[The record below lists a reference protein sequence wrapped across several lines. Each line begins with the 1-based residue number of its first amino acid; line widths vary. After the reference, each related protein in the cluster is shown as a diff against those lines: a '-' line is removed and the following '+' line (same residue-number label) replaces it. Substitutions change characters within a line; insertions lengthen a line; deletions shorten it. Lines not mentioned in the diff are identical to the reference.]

1 MLSSFAADGVRYLE
15 LRTTPRASP
24 AHDID
29 KQTYVQTILDVI
41 QEFEE
46 EQKREEKDDSRRMAT
61 YLLLSIDRA
70 APVADAEDT
79 LAVAVA
85 VALRDHRL
93 LGLDLCGNPNAGT
106 AAAFVPLLTRAR
118 ADHGLRLTVHFGE
131 TATAGTDAEL
141 EALLACGPSR
151 LGHVIYVGDRVAAEV
166 ARRRLGLELCLSCN
180 VHAGMVEGGFEK
192 HHFGT
197 WWLQGAEV
205 RCPILLSVGFLFFSH
220 SGCGWSVGANGHR
233 ALLDGRRRLFRE
245 PAVERIP
252 ARGTSLWHGPAGS
265 RGVGAERDPGH
276 LWTRARKGAARA
288 VARGV

>member
-79 LAVAVA
+79 LAVAL
-85 VALRDHRL
+85 ALRDHRL

-106 AAAFVPLLTRAR
+106 AAAFVSLLTRAR

-205 RCPILLSVGFLFFSH
+205 RCPILLSVGFLFFFPVAAAA
-220 SGCGWSVGANGHR
+220 GRSVLMDIVHC
-233 ALLDGRRRLFRE
+233 
-245 PAVERIP
+245 
-252 ARGTSLWHGPAGS
+252 
-265 RGVGAERDPGH
+265 
-276 LWTRARKGAARA
+276 
-288 VARGV
+288 